1 MTRQSLNF
9 LVPGIGPAG
18 LPLPLPDAAQARPE
32 VEHTTT
38 RPDAAVIE
46 YASWLPS
53 PDAGASAS
61 DAQAAGLRHPVR

>member
-18 LPLPLPDAAQARPE
+18 LPLPFTAQARAE

-38 RPDAAVIE
+38 QPDAAEIE

-53 PDAGASAS
+53 PDAGVLAF
-61 DAQAAGLRHPVR
+61 DAQAAGLRHAVR